1 MWDTKL
7 AGLATPEFSAALL
20 RGEDEPLD
28 DRERVLAQW
37 ARQVA
42 AEPNAIR
49 AQDVQ
54 ALRDHGYDDKQIMAI
69 TVYVAMRIA
78 IATVNDAL
86 GARPDGQLRQ
96 TVPAPVLDAVKYGRP
111 IATAH
116 SQSLP

>member
-1 MWDTKL
+1 VWGSKL

-49 AQDVQ
+49 ALDVQ
-54 ALRDHGYDDKQIMAI
+54 ALRDNGYDDRQIMAI

-116 SQSLP
+116 SA